1 MKFLIDGPDDAEA
14 TILLGHGA
22 RMPMDAPWMGLMTA
36 RLIRSGLRV
45 VRFEFSYMAARRDGL
60 QVEPMGVDEL
70 MGEYRAAIFN
80 ASVEGRLIIGGKS
93 MSAGIATMVADEFY
107 ERGALAGVLC
117 FGMPFHDAGRPEIF
131 HAGNLA
137 DIKAPV
143 LIVQGTHD
151 PMGNRQ
157 TLTDVALSD
166 GVEMIWVEGGNH
178 DLGPQMGAGSLDANL
193 ALVAG
198 QAGLWAGRLISTE
211 RPAQEAVRRP

>member
-1 MKFLIDGPDDAEA
+1 MQFLIDGPDDAEA

-22 RMPMDAPWMGLMTA
+22 RVPMDAPWMGLMTA

-80 ASVEGRLIIGGKS
+80 APLAGRLIIGGKS
-93 MSAGIATMVADEFY
+93 MSGAIATMVADEFY
-107 ERGALAGVLC
+107 ERGGLAGVLC
-117 FGMPFHDAGRPEIF
+117 LGMPFHDAGRPELF

-137 DIKAPV
+137 SIKAPV
-143 LIVQGTHD
+143 LIAQGSLD

-157 TLTDVALSD
+157 TLDDVALSD

-178 DLGPQMGAGSLDANL
+178 DLGPHAGMGGLEANL

-198 QAGLWAGRLISTE
+198 QAGLWAGRLIQTE
-211 RPAQEAVRRP
+211 PPAQGIRRP